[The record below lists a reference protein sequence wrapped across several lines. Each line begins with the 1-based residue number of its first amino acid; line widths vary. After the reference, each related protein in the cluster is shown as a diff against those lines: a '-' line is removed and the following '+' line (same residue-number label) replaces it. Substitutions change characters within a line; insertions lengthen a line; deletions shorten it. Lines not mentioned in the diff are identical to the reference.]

1 MLDKFSS
8 SSIDDWTNTVVSR
21 YSDKGSRVIR
31 DAVELASKAHRSQK
45 RASGEP
51 YLYHVI
57 AVANIL
63 ANMNMDYETIA
74 AALLHDVVED
84 SEITLEYI
92 QKNFGESIAKMVDG
106 VTKLGFISEVKEGGT
121 QKHDKQ
127 WANAESLRKMLLAMV
142 GDVRVVLIKLADRLH
157 NLRTLNYLD
166 RKRQQRIAKE
176 TLEIF
181 SPLANRLGVWQIK
194 WELEDLS
201 LRYIEPESY
210 KKIARQL
217 DERRIDREDYIEHV
231 IKILNVE
238 LQKEGIKGEVTGRP
252 KHIYSIWKK
261 MRRKG
266 VDFSEI
272 FDVRA
277 IRVLVENLA
286 DCYAALGIV
295 HSLWRHIPNEFDD
308 YIASPK
314 GNFYRSLHTAVV
326 GPAGKVLEVQ
336 IRTSEMHEHAELGVA
351 AHWRYK
357 EGTRHDPEFEQK
369 VSWLRQLLE
378 WKDEEDSADD
388 FIDRFKAESLDDRVY
403 VLTPKGNVVDLAM
416 GATPLD
422 FAYSIHTDIGHQCRG
437 AKVNGKIVPLTFKL
451 ESGMQVD
458 VLTTKTGTPSR
469 DWLNPSLGYL
479 KTSRARAKV
488 RSWFKHQDQEKNIS
502 AGRTMFE
509 KELHRMGVSDINLE
523 KLAQHFKVRNPDDLF
538 SAIGRG
544 EITATQ
550 IAGATQE
557 RIIDR
562 PEKLPVRSRVHQHRG
577 SPDEIHIQGVG
588 NLLTNLARCCK
599 PTPGDPIVG
608 YITQGRG
615 VSIHRAD
622 CANVLGL
629 EGERSQRL
637 IEVSWGSHDES
648 VYQVDIQIIAY
659 DRQGLLGDITAVL
672 SNEKVNVISV
682 NTSTD
687 QKDFMARMT
696 LTLEVSDVAQLS
708 RMLTRVGQ
716 VPNVLEAC
724 RKK

>member
-1 MLDKFSS
+1 MVTRKKNQVLDKYSGS
-8 SSIDDWTNTVVSR
+8 GIDDWVNTVASR
-21 YSDKGSRVIR
+21 YSDKGSYVIR
-31 DAVELASKAHRSQK
+31 DAVQMARKAHESQK

-51 YLYHVI
+51 YLSHVI
-57 AVANIL
+57 AVADIL
-63 ANMNMDYETIA
+63 ANMDMDYETVA

-84 SEITLEYI
+84 SEITLEQI
-92 QKNFGESIAKMVDG
+92 RKNFGASIATMVDG
-106 VTKLGFISEVKEGGT
+106 VTKLGLVSEVKESKP

-166 RKRQQRIAKE
+166 RNRQQRIAKE

-181 SPLANRLGVWQIK
+181 SPLANRLGMWQIK

-201 LRYIEPESY
+201 LRYIDPESY
-210 KKIARQL
+210 KKIAQQL
-217 DERRIDREDYIEHV
+217 AERRVDREDYIERV
-231 IKILNVE
+231 IKILNTE
-238 LQKEGIKGEVTGRP
+238 LQKEGVKGEVTGRP

-261 MRRKG
+261 MQKKG
-266 VDFSEI
+266 VDFHEI

-277 IRVLVENLA
+277 VRVLVENLA
-286 DCYAALGIV
+286 DCYAALGVV

-308 YIASPK
+308 YIANPK
-314 GNFYRSLHTAVV
+314 GNFYRSLHTAVIA
-326 GPAGKVLEVQ
+326 PEGKVLEIQ

-357 EGTRHDPEFEQK
+357 EGARHDPEFEQK
-369 VSWLRQLLE
+369 ISWLRQLLE

-388 FIDRFKAESLDDRVY
+388 FIDRFKAETLDDRVY
-403 VLTPKGNVVDLAM
+403 VLTPNGNVVDLAM

-451 ESGMQVD
+451 ESGMQVE

-469 DWLNPSLGYL
+469 DWLNPNQGYL

-502 AGRTMFE
+502 AGRAMFE
-509 KELHRMGVSDINLE
+509 KELHRLGVSDINLE
-523 KLAQHFKVRNPDDLF
+523 KLAHHFKVRNPDDLF

-557 RIIDR
+557 RIIVR
-562 PEKLPVRSRVHQHRG
+562 PKKFPVRSRVHQHHG

-615 VSIHRAD
+615 VSVHRSD
-622 CANVLGL
+622 CSNVLGL
-629 EGERSQRL
+629 HGERSQRL

-648 VYQVDIQIIAY
+648 VYQVDIQILAY

-672 SNEKVNVISV
+672 SN
-682 NTSTD
+682 
-687 QKDFMARMT
+687 
-696 LTLEVSDVAQLS
+696 
-708 RMLTRVGQ
+708 
-716 VPNVLEAC
+716 
-724 RKK
+724 